1 MFLFV
6 FLGVRAGRGF
16 RGVLGVLDSGSR
28 AFGWC
33 CFWKNASG
41 VASARL
47 VALCVQVPRRRRE
60 EFWM

>member
-1 MFLFV
+1 M

-16 RGVLGVLDSGSR
+16 RGVLDVLDSGSR

-33 CFWKNASG
+33 CFSKSASG

-47 VALCVQVPRRRRE
+47 VALCVPVPRWRRE